1 MKTPDFEP
9 HRFNLFK
16 AVLESLIDGV
26 MVVSPQREVL
36 QINSRARQI
45 CRQMRRQAQPQEAS
59 NVTELAVLKH
69 VPDEIWRVCH
79 ALIESDAFYP
89 EQRLTLEHDISLP
102 TGETLRIRA
111 QWIRL
116 EDYAGGD
123 RCLLISLEERNQSIQ
138 NIVQTDISKYQLT
151 PREGDV
157 WKLRLRGRS
166 YREIAES
173 LYITENTVKK
183 HVKNILSKRRA
194 VLGDAAG

>member
-1 MKTPDFEP
+1 MKTPNPES

-26 MVVSPQREVL
+26 MVVTPQREIL

-45 CRQMRRQAQPQEAS
+45 CRQMRRQSQPQEKQA
-59 NVTELAVLKH
+59 VTELAALKY
-69 VPDEIWRVCH
+69 VPDEIWRVCQ
-79 ALIESDAFYP
+79 ALIESETLYP
-89 EQRLTLEHDISLP
+89 GQRLTLEHDASLS
-102 TGETLRIRA
+102 TGEALRIRA
-111 QWIRL
+111 QWIKL
-116 EDYAGGD
+116 EDCGERD
-123 RCLLISLEERNQSIQ
+123 RHLLISIEERSQSIQ
-138 NIVQTDISKYQLT
+138 NIVQTDICKYRLT

-157 WKLRLRGRS
+157 WQMRLRGRS

-183 HVKNILSKRRA
+183 HVKSILSKRRS